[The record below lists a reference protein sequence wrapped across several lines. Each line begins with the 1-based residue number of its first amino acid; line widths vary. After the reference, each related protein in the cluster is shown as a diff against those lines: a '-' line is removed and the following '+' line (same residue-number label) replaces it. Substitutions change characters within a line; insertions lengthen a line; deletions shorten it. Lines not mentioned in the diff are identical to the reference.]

1 MTVHTCIRCPLR
13 FTTRAEMAD
22 HMAHDH
28 HMPPE
33 VLERVSYPG
42 AREAEPL
49 YRSLSL
55 QDDVHTVL
63 LIANQTLGSPE
74 VADAVQ
80 QRLAQHPT
88 VTVFVLVPATPSAHL
103 ASAPG
108 SGRPAA
114 ADQGVDARTDDAGLA
129 SARWRLRT
137 ALAALSDLGVVA
149 HGRVG
154 DPNPLTAAANTIAT
168 EPIDEIVVS
177 TLDPRMSRW
186 LRLDL
191 PRALERRFRLPVT
204 TLTSQTADA
213 T

>member
-1 MTVHTCIRCPLR
+1 
-13 FTTRAEMAD
+13 
-22 HMAHDH
+22 
-28 HMPPE
+28 
-33 VLERVSYPG
+33 VSYPG

-63 LIANQTLGSPE
+63 LIANQTLGSPDI
-74 VADAVQ
+74 AQAVR
-80 QRLAQHPT
+80 QRVAQHST
-88 VTVFVLVPATPSAHL
+88 VTVFVLVPATPSTHL
-103 ASAPG
+103 ATAPG
-108 SGRPAA
+108 GGRRASSA
-114 ADQGVDARTDDAGLA
+114 KGVQARTDDAGLA

-137 ALAALSDLGVVA
+137 ALTALADLGVVA

-154 DPNPLTAAANTIAT
+154 DPNPLTAAARVIAT
-168 EPIDEIVVS
+168 EPIDEILVS

-191 PRALERRFRLPVT
+191 PVALERRYHLPVT
-204 TLTSQTADA
+204 TLISETADV